1 MAGYDG
7 GLPQKFILEV
17 YHGDV
22 DFLSSSQPLYNVSN
36 ADEPSFSLAGLEAS
50 VEAGVH
56 VAVYAVNAKGRSQP
70 VVLSEV
76 TYRDAEK
83 RTGKIHAF
91 LSLSPFLFFRLACS
105 CVERTVSVFSTL
117 PYLSLSSCHPCNNK
131 ISTILADIPISDRSL
146 RLITDETLSNFFFS
160 REISIDRGNRSRR
173 A

>member
-22 DFLSSSQPLYNVSN
+22 DFLSNSQPLYNVSN

-70 VVLSEV
+70 VILSEV

-83 RTGKIHAF
+83 RTGKKKKNSRF
-91 LSLSPFLFFRLACS
+91 SSSLFFPFSASLVCCLRTQVSRYFYLPLYILTHLS
-105 CVERTVSVFSTL
+105 CPNDIDKMTR
-117 PYLSLSSCHPCNNK
+117 
-131 ISTILADIPISDRSL
+131 ILKNSSDR
-146 RLITDETLSNFFFS
+146 N
-160 REISIDRGNRSRR
+160 G
-173 A
+173 

>member
-1 MAGYDG
+1 MTFLVSGKPFPVRNCTLANQTYTSVEVKCVAGYDG

-22 DFLSSSQPLYNVSN
+22 DFLSNSQPLYNVSN

-70 VVLSEV
+70 VILSEV

-83 RTGKIHAF
+83 RTGKKKKNSRFSFFF
-91 LSLSPFLFFRLACS
+91 LLFSSLSPPRLFAFERKVFLS
-105 CVERTVSVFSTL
+105 STL
-117 PYLSLSSCHPCNNK
+117 YPYASLMSQ
-131 ISTILADIPISDRSL
+131 
-146 RLITDETLSNFFFS
+146 
-160 REISIDRGNRSRR
+160 
-173 A
+173 